1 MIRLPKKVLYV
12 VLSLIAAIVLI
23 LILILAL
30 KFFGKDPTPIE
41 TIDDDTISF
50 DGKEYV
56 LNRNIETFLLI
67 GIDDFAKDV
76 KYDSYINT
84 YQSDFLLL
92 LIIDSTK
99 EEVSAIQIN
108 RDAITD
114 VTVLGMQGQRVG
126 KEPMQIALAHT
137 YGTGKTDSALNTVKA
152 VEDLFN
158 ISVDH
163 YARITMDAIPVLN
176 DAIGGVTL
184 TPKVSIPD
192 SQIEEGTKLTL
203 NGNQALAYTRAR
215 MDVADGTNLSRM
227 DRQHQYM
234 TAFVEKAKK
243 TEDINFSRVLTDI
256 NKYTVSDCSI
266 ERLQSIYNQIKGCD
280 DLGISTLKGEATVGD
295 EGYVEFNL
303 DKTALQETIVSTFY
317 KEKG

>member
-1 MIRLPKKVLYV
+1 MIKLSKKVLYV
-12 VLSLIAAIVLI
+12 VLSIISALVLI
-23 LILILAL
+23 LLLILGL
-30 KFFGKDPTPIE
+30 KLFDKDQTPNNIV
-41 TIDDDTISF
+41 DDDTISF

-92 LIIDSTK
+92 FVFDSAK
-99 EEVSAIQIN
+99 EQVKVIQIN
-108 RDAITD
+108 RDAMTD
-114 VTVLGMQGQRVG
+114 VTVLGIQGQRVG

-137 YGTGKTDSALNTVKA
+137 YGTGGVDSAINTVTA
-152 VEDLFN
+152 VEDLFGVN
-158 ISVDH
+158 VDH
-163 YARITMDAIPVLN
+163 YARVTMDAIPVLN
-176 DAIGGVTL
+176 DAVGGVTL
-184 TPKVSIPD
+184 VPTVSIP
-192 SQIEEGTKLTL
+192 SAGIEEGTPCTL
-203 NGNQALAYTRAR
+203 QGDQALSYIRTR

-227 DRQHQYM
+227 ERQRQYM
-234 TAFVEKAKK
+234 EAFIKQVDIKK
-243 TEDINFSRVLTDI
+243 DIDFSSILKKI
-256 NKYTVSDCSI
+256 NDYTVSDCSI
-266 ERLQSIYNQIKGCD
+266 ERLQSIYDQMLGYK
-280 DLGISTLKGEATVGD
+280 DLGLFTLDGEAVIGD